1 MNRSLKHQEHREEQ
15 HDENFADRREIEAL
29 ESAFWQAI
37 VDGDATAATALL
49 TEPALMISGHG
60 ISRFDHAGY
69 RKMADNAAFKLK
81 SFELSKMDIVFPTL
95 DMAIAAYHVSQSVE
109 VEGKPLTMEANDS
122 STWVRLDVGWKCV
135 SHTESQKTDSA

>member
-15 HDENFADRREIEAL
+15 HDDNYADRREIEAL

-69 RKMADNAAFKLK
+69 RKMANNAAFELK
-81 SFELSKMDIVFPTL
+81 SFELSKMDVVFPTR
-95 DMAIAAYHVSQSVE
+95 DVAIAVYHVSQRVE
-109 VEGKPLTMEANDS
+109 VDGKPLKMETNDS
-122 STWVRLDVGWKCV
+122 STWIKLDTGWKCV
-135 SHTESQKTDSA
+135 AHTESQKIDST